1 MQNHDKPAVESLARR
16 AEHEVLHVVQGV
28 PRWPGTIALLAIGLI
43 YLFLPEE
50 YTFGPRWLVL
60 VVIVVFLVPI
70 VFSRWRGNHLM
81 AHATTRVLLVLMT
94 LAVAFSAVSLLV
106 QISAGKIKPLLLL
119 SYASLIWIANIV
131 TFAIWYWSVDGGGPA
146 HRHPGRHAS
155 TDFSFP
161 QQQQD
166 DDGIVEGWSPGFI
179 DYLFLA
185 FNTSTAFS
193 PTDTLVLSRRAKVL
207 MMSQALISLVVVAV
221 LLARAIYS
229 IGS

>member
-1 MQNHDKPAVESLARR
+1 MENHDKRSVETMARK
-16 AEHEVLHVVQGV
+16 AEAEVLHVVQGV
-28 PRWPGTIALLAIGLI
+28 PRWPGMIALLAIGLI

-50 YTFGPRWLVL
+50 YTFGPRWLAL
-60 VVIVVFLVPI
+60 VVILVFLVPI
-70 VFSRWRGNHLM
+70 SLSRWRGYHQM
-81 AHATTRVLLVLMT
+81 THATTRVLLMLMT

-106 QISAGKIKPLLLL
+106 QISAGKIRPLLLL

-131 TFAIWYWSVDGGGPA
+131 TFAIWYWSVDGGGPSQ
-146 HRHPGRHAS
+146 RHPGRHCS
-155 TDFSFP
+155 TDFAFP

-166 DDGIVEGWSPGFI
+166 EDDVLEGWSPGFI

-207 MMSQALISLVVVAV
+207 MMSQAMISLIVVAV
-221 LLARAIYS
+221 LLARAINT

>member
-1 MQNHDKPAVESLARR
+1 MQHHDKPAVESLARK
-16 AEHEVLHVVQGV
+16 AEHEVLHAVQGV

-50 YTFGPRWLVL
+50 YTFGPRWLPL
-60 VVIVVFLVPI
+60 AVIAVFLVPI
-70 VFSRWRGNHLM
+70 FISRWRGYHLM

-106 QISAGKIKPLLLL
+106 QISAGRIKPLLLL

-146 HRHPGRHAS
+146 HRHPGRHCS
-155 TDFSFP
+155 SDFLFP

-207 MMSQALISLVVVAV
+207 MMSQSLISLVVVAV
-221 LLARAIYS
+221 LLARAINT